1 MGEKAYSLL
10 LADDEENIL
19 NGIKKYLL
27 KNTKIFQE
35 IYCAA
40 NRQEAL
46 DIIYQYHPD
55 VMLLD
60 VQMPVKTGLE
70 IMKEAN
76 AAHVC
81 PKTIILSGY
90 ESFEYV
96 REALRQGAVDYLLKP
111 CRSSKILEKLE
122 EVAAASDGKK
132 KSEASIGNTIVD
144 QAIEYIKKHLPEDI
158 NLSMAAEHVG
168 VSNAYLSTLFT
179 QNVGCSFVDYL
190 SRTRIRYACDYM
202 HDSKMKVYE
211 IAFKVGFKDEK
222 YFSKVFK
229 KVTGQSPTEYR
240 AMLVEDAAGIVFG
253 ETGGTL

>member
-1 MGEKAYSLL
+1 MGEKGYSLL

-19 NGIKKYLL
+19 NGIKKYIE
-27 KNTKIFQE
+27 KKTDVFQE
-35 IYCAA
+35 IYCAS
-40 NRQEAL
+40 NGQEAL
-46 DIIYQYHPD
+46 DMIYRHHPD

-70 IMKEAN
+70 IMREAN
-76 AAHVC
+76 AAGTC

-96 REALRQGAVDYLLKP
+96 REALRQGALDYLLKP
-111 CRSSKILEKLE
+111 CRSSEILEKLE
-122 EVAAASDGKK
+122 EAAAGFEGPK
-132 KSEASIGNTIVD
+132 KSETSVGNGIVE
-144 QAIEYIKKHLPEDI
+144 QAIEYIRKHLPEDI
-158 NLSMAAEHVG
+158 NLTMAAEHVG

-179 QNVGCSFVDYL
+179 QNVGCSFVDCL
-190 SRTRIRYACDYM
+190 SRMRIQYACDYM
-202 HDSKMKVYE
+202 HDSKMKIYE

-240 AMLVEDAAGIVFG
+240 GSLG
-253 ETGGTL
+253 EEK

>member
-1 MGEKAYSLL
+1 MSEKTFSLL

-19 NGIKKYLL
+19 NGIKKYIR
-27 KNTKIFQE
+27 KNTAIFRE
-35 IYCAA
+35 IYCAC
-40 NRQEAL
+40 NGQEAL
-46 DIIYQYHPD
+46 DMIYRHHPD

-76 AAHVC
+76 AAQVC

-111 CRSSKILEKLE
+111 CRSSEILEKLE
-122 EVAAASDGKK
+122 AVVGECDGAKRN
-132 KSEASIGNTIVD
+132 EASIGNAMVE
-144 QAIEYIKKHLPEDI
+144 QAIEYIRNHLPEDI
-158 NLSMAAEHVG
+158 NLTMAAEKAG

-179 QNVGCSFVDYL
+179 QHMGCSFVDYL
-190 SRTRIRYACDYM
+190 NRMRIQYACDYM
-202 HDSKMKVYE
+202 HDSKMKIYE

-229 KVTGQSPTEYR
+229 KITGKSPTEYR
-240 AMLVEDAAGIVFG
+240 
-253 ETGGTL
+253 GTLGEKEEIG